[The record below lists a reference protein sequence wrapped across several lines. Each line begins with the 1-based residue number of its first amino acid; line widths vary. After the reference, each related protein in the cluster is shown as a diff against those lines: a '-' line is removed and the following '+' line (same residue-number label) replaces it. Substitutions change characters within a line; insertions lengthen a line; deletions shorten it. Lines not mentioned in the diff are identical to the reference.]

1 MRRCL
6 PALYMSELRP
16 KVSVSKN
23 EDIFIYLHN
32 KFMGRVEIKLT
43 SGVNRTEALN
53 VSKTNLLLLLI
64 ADLFSPW
71 LQASM
76 DSHPNRCYHT
86 SKESSSLASIKKKN
100 LPKDCDWLTLFHMPT
115 P

>member
-1 MRRCL
+1 
-6 PALYMSELRP
+6 MSELRP

-32 KFMGRVEIKLT
+32 KFMGRVEIKLP

-64 ADLFSPW
+64 ADLFSPGCRHLW
-71 LQASM
+71 THTLIDVITQA
-76 DSHPNRCYHT
+76 
-86 SKESSSLASIKKKN
+86 KN
-100 LPKDCDWLTLFHMPT
+100 LPLQLQLKRKICQRIVIG
-115 P
+115 